1 MMVGYHGQNQTTPAI
16 GEAALRRRSTTRQT
30 STSVTSGR
38 ATTRRRFRLS
48 EQHHDRITHVH
59 VKDVKMNHGPAV
71 PFGEGDTPI
80 KEVLRL
86 IRDNT
91 WKIQATVEFEYPMPQ
106 GSDRM
111 AEIAKCVDYRRQYL
125 LA

>member
-1 MMVGYHGQNQTTPAI
+1 
-16 GEAALRRRSTTRQT
+16 
-30 STSVTSGR
+30 
-38 ATTRRRFRLS
+38 
-48 EQHHDRITHVH
+48 VH

-91 WKIQATVEFEYPMPQ
+91 WKIQATVEFESPMPQ

>member
-1 MMVGYHGQNQTTPAI
+1 M
-16 GEAALRRRSTTRQT
+16 
-30 STSVTSGR
+30 
-38 ATTRRRFRLS
+38 
-48 EQHHDRITHVH
+48 
-59 VKDVKMNHGPAV
+59 KMNNGPAV

-91 WKIQATVEFEYPMPQ
+91 WKIQATVEFESPMPQ